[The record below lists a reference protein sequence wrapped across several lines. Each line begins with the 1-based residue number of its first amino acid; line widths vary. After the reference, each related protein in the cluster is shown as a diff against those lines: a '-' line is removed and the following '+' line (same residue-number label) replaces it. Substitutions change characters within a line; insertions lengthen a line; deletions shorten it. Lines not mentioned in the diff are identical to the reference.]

1 MIGATI
7 MHHIFGLQNTII
19 ILFSTVLVT
28 FFLIGFSIPPSFS
41 SLPSSSVIPI
51 SFYNSRQQMM
61 TQITTTT
68 FQGNTMI
75 ATTTS
80 SLTYKNPIYRMK
92 IQYPSDWDKLE
103 FNQGNIHDF
112 IVIFRS
118 PAENALD
125 TKLEN
130 LVIQAG
136 NLPFEN
142 IPLEEVVKANIENLK
157 QSLIDFEIK
166 ESTTITIAGSNPAH
180 KIVYTHKEE
189 EDNGKTKIM
198 QVLMIKS
205 DKVYLITY
213 TAEQGKYD
221 TYLPTIQ
228 NMINSLKITTSNN
241 GLDTEA
247 PSSSA

>member
-7 MHHIFGLQNTII
+7 MHHIFGLQNRII

-28 FFLIGFSIPPSFS
+28 FFLIGFSIPPSF

-80 SLTYKNPIYRMK
+80 SLTYENPIYRMK

>member
-7 MHHIFGLQNTII
+7 MHHIFGLQNRII
-19 ILFSTVLVT
+19 ILFSTVLVIS
-28 FFLIGFSIPPSFS
+28 FLIGFSIPSSS
-41 SLPSSSVIPI
+41 SLPSSVIPI

-61 TQITTTT
+61 TQITTTP

-80 SLTYKNPIYRMK
+80 SLTYENPIYRMK

>member
-1 MIGATI
+1 MIGAII
-7 MHHIFGLQNTII
+7 MHHIFGLQNRII

-28 FFLIGFSIPPSFS
+28 SFLIGFSIPSSS
-41 SLPSSSVIPI
+41 SLPSSVIPI

-142 IPLEEVVKANIENLK
+142 IPLEEVVKANIENFK
-157 QSLIDFEIK
+157 
-166 ESTTITIAGSNPAH
+166 TIFNRFR
-180 KIVYTHKEE
+180 
-189 EDNGKTKIM
+189 D
-198 QVLMIKS
+198 
-205 DKVYLITY
+205 
-213 TAEQGKYD
+213 
-221 TYLPTIQ
+221 
-228 NMINSLKITTSNN
+228 
-241 GLDTEA
+241 
-247 PSSSA
+247 

>member
-7 MHHIFGLQNTII
+7 MHHIFGLQNRII

-28 FFLIGFSIPPSFS
+28 SFLIGFSIPSSS
-41 SLPSSSVIPI
+41 SLPLSSVIPI

-80 SLTYKNPIYRMK
+80 SLTYENPIYRMK

>member
-7 MHHIFGLQNTII
+7 MHHIFGLQNSII

-28 FFLIGFSIPPSFS
+28 SLLIGISIPSSF
-41 SLPSSSVIPI
+41 LPLSSVIPL

-61 TQITTTT
+61 TQITTTP

-80 SLTYKNPIYRMK
+80 SSSLTYTNPIYRMK

-136 NLPFEN
+136 TLPF
-142 IPLEEVVKANIENLK
+142 
-157 QSLIDFEIK
+157 
-166 ESTTITIAGSNPAH
+166 
-180 KIVYTHKEE
+180 KIYR
-189 EDNGKTKIM
+189 
-198 QVLMIKS
+198 
-205 DKVYLITY
+205 
-213 TAEQGKYD
+213 
-221 TYLPTIQ
+221 
-228 NMINSLKITTSNN
+228 
-241 GLDTEA
+241 
-247 PSSSA
+247 

>member
-7 MHHIFGLQNTII
+7 MHHIFGLQNRII
-19 ILFSTVLVT
+19 ILFPTVLVT
-28 FFLIGFSIPPSFS
+28 SFLIGFSIPSSS
-41 SLPSSSVIPI
+41 SLPLSSVIPI

-61 TQITTTT
+61 TQITTTP

-80 SLTYKNPIYRMK
+80 SLTYENPIYRMK

-157 QSLIDFEIK
+157 QSLIDFELK
-166 ESTTITIAGSNPAH
+166 ESITITIAGDNPAH

-189 EDNGKTKIM
+189 ENNGKTKIM

-228 NMINSLKITTSNN
+228 NMINSFEFIKPHII
-241 GLDTEA
+241 GE
-247 PSSSA
+247 PI